1 MGKQSLAKKA
11 EVVDEVRSLLQ
22 ASQMVL
28 VIDYKGLTVA
38 EMNQLRAEL
47 RKADAVCMVVKNTLM
62 RRAVADLKAWAGI
75 LPFLSGPTAFILIRG
90 NIAAALKAYQDF
102 ARQTKK
108 TEFRGAAAE
117 GLSLTLDQAKAIADL
132 PPKEVLL
139 AQVAGSLKLVATRLA
154 VGLNTVP
161 SQVARGIH
169 EIPASLARAV
179 RAIADKEA
187 A

>member
-62 RRAVADLKAWAGI
+62 RRAVADLKAWAGSC
-75 LPFLSGPTAFILIRG
+75 LSCPGQRL
-90 NIAAALKAYQDF
+90 
-102 ARQTKK
+102 
-108 TEFRGAAAE
+108 
-117 GLSLTLDQAKAIADL
+117 LS
-132 PPKEVLL
+132 
-139 AQVAGSLKLVATRLA
+139 
-154 VGLNTVP
+154 
-161 SQVARGIH
+161 
-169 EIPASLARAV
+169 
-179 RAIADKEA
+179 
-187 A
+187 